1 MVECSPFDIFQWLP
15 TNVQEAFSASARRIR
30 LPDGE
35 RIYTQAEPG
44 NEMFRIL
51 SGSVRMSV
59 LRHDGREALYL
70 IFEPGDCFGTSS
82 LVDGEPRPQTAS
94 AQGEVELQILR
105 RDAFERLRS
114 DHPAFSD
121 ALLRLISRHMRLL
134 SDYFVTSNLDELPY
148 RVAKRLLE
156 VFKSFGVRAE
166 RGIRLSMRLS
176 QAELALMVGASRQSV
191 SKVLQAFQED
201 GLIAIEYGSVLI
213 LDLVRLQLMVSER

>member
-1 MVECSPFDIFQWLP
+1 MLQYSPFDIFQWLP
-15 TNVQEAFSASARRIR
+15 VNVQEAFSTSARQTRF
-30 LPDGE
+30 LDGQ

-44 NEMFRIL
+44 NEMFRIT
-51 SGSVRMSV
+51 SGSVRMSA

-94 AQGEVELQILR
+94 AQGEVELQVLR
-105 RDAFERLRS
+105 RDAFERLRL
-114 DHPAFSD
+114 DHRAFND

-134 SDYFVTSNLDELPY
+134 SDYFVTSTLDELPC

-156 VFKSFGVRAE
+156 VSKSFGVSRE

-191 SKVLQAFQED
+191 SKVLQKFQED
-201 GLIAIEYGSVLI
+201 GLIAIEYGTVLI
-213 LDLVRLQLMVSER
+213 LDKDKLQLKAS